1 MAVGRDR
8 AEGLRTAWKNI
19 QVILHSDPA
28 TQDRHLNATQ
38 ELFYI
43 TITLSY
49 AIYEP
54 QIMFDRV
61 CMLIIWELHQ

>member
-38 ELFYI
+38 EPFYI
-43 TITLSY
+43 TIT
-49 AIYEP
+49 IY
-54 QIMFDRV
+54 MYSSHNHKAV
-61 CMLIIWELHQ
+61 T